1 MKSFLTLKQD
11 FLENRWHIMMGLVA
25 LLIVDVLQLFI
36 PRVIKYAIDDLTSG
50 VISSSSLVFYGVEI
64 FVIALGIGGF
74 RYVWRYFLMG
84 GARRVEKALR
94 DRLFNH
100 LQSLSPSYFSRT
112 KVGDLMAHATNDIE
126 AVRMSIAMGVVFLV
140 DTITLGVLTI
150 LFMIYIH
157 PLLTF
162 YAILP
167 MPLITVITL
176 FFSRIVHHRFEAL
189 QKAFASLTER
199 VRESIAGIRVI
210 KAYVQEEVERE
221 KLSRLSQDYFRKSID
236 VTKVWGMFFPVM
248 LFLSNLSLAIVL
260 YLGGKLTIL
269 QSISTGD
276 FVAFM
281 SYLGILA
288 WPMMALGWAIN
299 VIQRGAAS
307 MDRLNRIFEE
317 VPEISDSREVIALS
331 PLIGRIEVRGLTYS
345 AHRVESATWDRR
357 EPLLKDIQLD
367 INQGERIAI
376 VGRTGSGKT
385 VFCHLLTRIL
395 EPPKGCVFFDG
406 IEIHRIPLSVL
417 RRSIGYVPQDT
428 ILFSDTI
435 RENIAF
441 GMPDAAQE
449 KIEEAAR
456 IAQIYDDIMGFPEGM
471 ETVIGEKGIT
481 LSGGQRQRIA
491 IARAVLMDPPI
502 FILDDAL
509 SSVDMQTEKRILGGM
524 ETYLQGKT
532 SILITHRNAPLQEM
546 DRIIV
551 LDQGKVAEMGDHHRL
566 LSRGGIY
573 AELYWQSQLEEEM
586 DKENDT
592 HSSEFGVRRVEDE

>member
-1 MKSFLTLKQD
+1 MKSFKTLKED
-11 FLENRWHIMMGLVA
+11 FMENRWSILMGLIA

-36 PRVIKYAIDDLTSG
+36 PRIVKYAIDDLTSG
-50 VISSSSLVFYGVEI
+50 VISSYSLLLYGVEVLI
-64 FVIALGIGGF
+64 LALGIGGF

-84 GARRVEKALR
+84 SARRMEKALR
-94 DRLFNH
+94 DRFFIH
-100 LQSLSPSYFSRT
+100 LQTLSLSYFSRT

-126 AVRMSIAMGVVFLV
+126 AVRMAIAMGLVFLV
-140 DTITLGVLTI
+140 DTIILGVLTI
-150 LFMIYIH
+150 FFMIYIH
-157 PLLTF
+157 PLLTL

-167 MPLITVITL
+167 LPLITVITL
-176 FFSRIVHHRFEAL
+176 FFSRLIHHRFEVL
-189 QKAFASLTER
+189 QKAFSSLTER
-199 VRESIAGIRVI
+199 VRESIAGIRVV
-210 KAYVQEEVERE
+210 KAYVQEEREKE
-221 KLSRLSQDYFRKSID
+221 KLSWLGQDYIRKSIG
-236 VTKVWGMFFPVM
+236 VTKVWGMFFPII
-248 LFLSNLSLAIVL
+248 LFLSNLSMAIVL

-281 SYLGILA
+281 SYLGMLA

-317 VPEISDSREVIALS
+317 VPEISDSGEVIGAV
-331 PLIGRIEVRGLTYS
+331 PWIGKIEVRGLTFS
-345 AHRVESATWDRR
+345 PKDGGG
-357 EPLLKDIQLD
+357 PLLKDIHLN
-367 INQGERIAI
+367 IHEGERIAI

-385 VFCHLLTRIL
+385 IFCNLLTRIL
-395 EPPKGCVFFDG
+395 ESPMECLFFNG
-406 IEIHRIPLSVL
+406 IEIHRIPLKVL
-417 RRSIGYVPQDT
+417 RRSIGYVPQET

-441 GMPDAAQE
+441 GMPDATDE

-456 IAQIYDDIMGFPEGM
+456 IAQIYDDIMEFPEGM
-471 ETVIGEKGIT
+471 DTIIGEKGVT

-509 SSVDMQTEKRILGGM
+509 SSVDMQTEERILEGM
-524 ETYLQGKT
+524 EKYLQGKT
-532 SILITHRNAPLQEM
+532 SLLITHRNAPLRRADQ
-546 DRIIV
+546 IVV
-551 LDQGKVAEMGDHHRL
+551 LDQGSVAEMGDHHSL

-573 AELYWQSQLEEEM
+573 ADLYWQRQLEEEL
-586 DKENDT
+586 EWNNT
-592 HSSEFGVRRVEDE
+592 GIVE